1 MRMGDGFWRPRMIAN
16 RSRSIPTHLAAMETH
31 GFVDNFRRAA
41 GRKNIERQ
49 GRYATDADVF
59 KWIEAAAHTLA
70 TESNT
75 ELRQQLDAVVEDVI
89 AAQAD
94 DGYLNTWHVLDK
106 ADRRF
111 TNLDASHEFFNLGH
125 LIYAAIAYQNATH
138 NKQLLDAACL
148 FADLVIRQFHKHKR
162 SDRSGHNGLE
172 MAMVELYRVTNEKR
186 YLDFARHLID
196 FSGITDWQE
205 IKGHCVQTTYLCS
218 GVADYCAE
226 TNDHE
231 LFALLERLWQDM
243 VTCKLHIHGGI
254 GSRYETEDFGQPFQ
268 LPTLYSYSETCASVG
283 HILWNARMLALTR
296 DAKYADLIERIL
308 YNALLAGVSLQGGE
322 YFYTNPLAA
331 RGNYTRQPWHEI
343 PCCPPNIQRLIASL
357 PRYIYST
364 SNNSVWVHLYDTSTL
379 NHKLPD
385 GRAMRIK
392 QQTRYPWESK
402 VTLTIDIEGN
412 SETSIH
418 LRIPQWSQQPL
429 AFINGEPVS
438 QPVTPGQYLDLHRK
452 WSKGDNIELDLGMQ
466 TNLLIS
472 HPRVRDTAGCTAIQ
486 RGPLIYCLEAP
497 DNPDGSVLSAR
508 INADNGKL
516 QPHKRND
523 MFEGVTI
530 IEAEGAFEPSA
541 SNDELYTPLPTPTPP
556 TTPTKLTFIPYYTWS
571 NRGPAEMTVWLPKA

>member
-1 MRMGDGFWRPRMIAN
+1 
-16 RSRSIPTHLAAMETH
+16 
-31 GFVDNFRRAA
+31 
-41 GRKNIERQ
+41 
-49 GRYATDADVF
+49 
-59 KWIEAAAHTLA
+59 
-70 TESNT
+70 
-75 ELRQQLDAVVEDVI
+75 
-89 AAQAD
+89 
-94 DGYLNTWHVLDK
+94 
-106 ADRRF
+106 
-111 TNLDASHEFFNLGH
+111 
-125 LIYAAIAYQNATH
+125 
-138 NKQLLDAACL
+138 
-148 FADLVIRQFHKHKR
+148 
-162 SDRSGHNGLE
+162 
-172 MAMVELYRVTNEKR
+172 
-186 YLDFARHLID
+186 
-196 FSGITDWQE
+196 
-205 IKGHCVQTTYLCS
+205 
-218 GVADYCAE
+218 
-226 TNDHE
+226 
-231 LFALLERLWQDM
+231 
-243 VTCKLHIHGGI
+243 
-254 GSRYETEDFGQPFQ
+254 
-268 LPTLYSYSETCASVG
+268 
-283 HILWNARMLALTR
+283 MLALTR